1 VEQKRFDVVAKGP
14 TVLSSHD
21 QPKPAAEAAKA
32 AALGQTTPVEVWD
45 HELKRVIFRARG
57 GEWRWITR

>member
-1 VEQKRFDVVAKGP
+1 MGKRFDVIANGP

-21 QPKPAAEAAKA
+21 LAKEAAEAAKA
-32 AALGQTTPVEVWD
+32 AAIEKEAVVEVWD
-45 HELKRVIFRARG
+45 HELQRTIFRARG

>member
-1 VEQKRFDVVAKGP
+1 MGKRFDVIAKGP

-21 QPKPAAEAAKA
+21 LAKEAAEAAIKKE
-32 AALGQTTPVEVWD
+32 ALVEVWD
-45 HELKRVIFRARG
+45 HELQRTIFRARG

>member
-1 VEQKRFDVVAKGP
+1 MDKRFDVIANGP

-21 QPKPAAEAAKA
+21 LAKEAAEAAKA
-32 AALGQTTPVEVWD
+32 AAIEKETLVEVWD
-45 HELKRVIFRARG
+45 HELQRTVFRARR